1 MSEFYIVSA
10 LSCKAFDLVD
20 HKILLNKH
28 SLYHFSPSSLQWFE
42 SYIDGRQQAMK
53 GEVGLTEFSN
63 ICSGVPQG
71 SILGPTLFLIFIN
84 DLPLHFEFC
93 LSDFYADDA
102 TVHTNDKKLDMVE
115 CKLQGELGNAK
126 HWSKQSKLP
135 LNYNKTTCM
144 ALGTRMRLINS
155 HKLNLQVDNVCIQN
169 VYSEITWY
177 SS

>member
-1 MSEFYIVSA
+1 M
-10 LSCKAFDLVD
+10 
-20 HKILLNKH
+20 
-28 SLYHFSPSSLQWFE
+28 Q
-42 SYIDGRQQAMK
+42 

-63 ICSGVPQG
+63 ICYGVPQG

-102 TVHTNDKKLDMVE
+102 IVHTNDEKLETVE
-115 CKLQGELGNAK
+115 CKLQCELGNAK

-155 HKLNLQVDNVCIQN
+155 HKLNIQVDNVCIQN
-169 VYSEITWY
+169 VSTQKLLGIHLDEHVTLTAHMDYLC
-177 SS
+177 SSISTKILLLRQLVEYVRAS